1 MHLSKDHI
9 ERANDRPLYGLVA
22 ENHSDYWGNIIP
34 GVEVVFLSQ
43 EHGVL
48 HCTDE
53 FLANLHVGD
62 IVTILPIH
70 SCMTADLLKTYH
82 MNEGKTAEHI

>member
-1 MHLSKDHI
+1 MVS
-9 ERANDRPLYGLVA
+9 
-22 ENHSDYWGNIIP
+22 
-34 GVEVVFLSQ
+34 LSQ
-43 EHGVL
+43 EHGVMQ
-48 HCTDE
+48 CSDA

-82 MNEGKTAEHI
+82 MNDGKTAVHI